1 MKRILSVLV
10 ITMAAVCGLQAAQ
23 VNVTEAR
30 HVAEQFFSARSL
42 RHAPASAQPV
52 MRHAYT
58 AEHERFYVFNR
69 GEQNGFVVVAGDDR
83 LPQVLAYGET
93 GSFVADRLPL
103 GMQDWMAEMNR
114 EIAFLQ
120 SHSGVATHQPVKR
133 AVPINPLMTT
143 FWDQGWPYN
152 MLCPTYNGGTERA
165 VTGCVATAMA
175 QIMNYHEWPLRGTG
189 SHSYNC
195 DVNDTDPTTLS
206 ADFSQS
212 VYEWDKMLDVYNQDS
227 NEESCYA
234 VAKLMSDAGIS
245 IDMGY
250 GSSSGA
256 SEAAVLTALTRYFG
270 YSSRHYLL
278 DRDLFG
284 SEEWD
289 QLLYDEIGAGRPIL
303 YCGYTYTQG
312 SLSGHAF
319 VLDGVDADGLFHVN
333 WGWGGSSDGYF
344 MVSVLAPG
352 SGYNFKFGQDAIF
365 GVVPAHDVD
374 LVPGVLY
381 VRGIMHPDTYTL
393 PRGEKVSVN
402 FSDIYV
408 EGNLMDTAG
417 VDYSGYWPA
426 VYDMIPMELRVFD
439 QNGAIKQT
447 HRFSYKVYISGW
459 GPASPSIE
467 FMPDASL
474 SDGEYEVKIA
484 YSVNRDENYDSW
496 VCDDYGNNVYCKML
510 LSGDKIYL
518 EDCFLASKYNLESM
532 EADNSIFVGEPF
544 EVDVTLA
551 YPRSWGSQSRPSTT
565 GNIRLQMMKNGEVVA
580 TGEPMAVS
588 VPYDATAT
596 FRLQMTAPTQ
606 WGRYDLMVVDDCGRL
621 FQPASD
627 WADYDKAAGMAKVIV
642 VPKSEELVE
651 DFETMTANSKTNET
665 NVEGRFT
672 SWSFNKSGVRAPG
685 EGKCHGTNSVMMKKP
700 STFYSVE
707 PLHHNIYMAT
717 ATFFNNSSSE
727 AKYTLEYSVDNAATW
742 VKALTI
748 DDTEAAVVPATSVTQ
763 VIWQLNLKS
772 SEPTLFRIAMTG
784 GGSAATYVDDFI
796 LRYNDSIVI
805 GDVNVDGEVNIADV
819 NAVIEI
825 ILTDG
830 SISTADVNGDGEVN
844 IADINAILD
853 HILGS

>member
-10 ITMAAVCGLQAAQ
+10 ITMTAVCGLQAAQ

-83 LPQVLAYGET
+83 LPQVLAYGES

-152 MLCPTYNGGTERA
+152 MLCPTYNGDTERA

-365 GVVPAHDVD
+365 GVVPAHDAD

-474 SDGEYEVKIA
+474 SEGEYEVKIA

-532 EADNSIFVGEPF
+532 EVDNSIFVGEPF

-551 YPRSWGSQSRPSTT
+551 YPRSWGSQSKPSTT

-627 WADYDKAAGMAKVIV
+627 WADYDEAAGMTKVIV

-651 DFETMTANSKTNET
+651 DFETMIANSKTNDT

-717 ATFFNNSSSE
+717 ATFFNNSSTE

>member
-10 ITMAAVCGLQAAQ
+10 ITMTAVCGLQATQ

-83 LPQVLAYGET
+83 LPQVLAYGES

-152 MLCPTYNGGTERA
+152 MLCPTYNGDTERA

-189 SHSYNC
+189 SHSYYCN
-195 DVNDTDPTTLS
+195 VNDTDPTTLS

-256 SEAAVLTALTRYFG
+256 SESAVLTALTRYFG

-365 GVVPAHDVD
+365 GVVPAPDAD

-439 QNGAIKQT
+439 QNGAIKQA

-474 SDGEYEVKIA
+474 SEGEYEVKIA

-565 GNIRLQMMKNGEVVA
+565 GNIRLQMMKNGEIVA

-627 WADYDKAAGMAKVIV
+627 WADYDEAAGMTKVIV

-651 DFETMTANSKTNET
+651 DFETMTPNSKTNET